1 MQTPTPKQNYHHGDL
16 RSTLLEAAL
25 VTVEAE
31 GVEALSFRQLAR
43 IAKVSPGAP
52 YHHFRD
58 KGELLAMVAKRGF
71 ETLHGELQR
80 SSAAGVNPVN
90 ALHKLVH
97 AYLKFARTSPKLY
110 ALLFAP
116 EVTRPENLDLI
127 EPDAMACFEQ
137 LQSALAAVDPSSKP
151 AETHE
156 RALAVWG
163 LLHGLVSLLI
173 GSPLTRKLSTEADV
187 DLAERSAMK
196 LALD

>member
-1 MQTPTPKQNYHHGDL
+1 MPSQRENYHHGDL

-25 VTVEAE
+25 TTVEAE

-58 KGELLAMVAKRGF
+58 KGELLAVLAKRGF
-71 ETLHGELQR
+71 ETLHGELKK
-80 SSAAGVNPVN
+80 SSAAGVDPVN
-90 ALHKLVH
+90 ALHRLVH

-116 EVTRPENLDLI
+116 EVARPENLDLI
-127 EPDAMACFEQ
+127 EPDAMACFEH
-137 LQSALAAVDPSSKP
+137 LQSALAAVDPSSE
-151 AETHE
+151 ADATHE

-163 LLHGLVSLLI
+163 LLHGLVTLLI
-173 GSPLTRKLSTEADV
+173 GSPLTRRLSTEADA